1 MEQPI
6 AIAIPIANIFDYS
19 SIIRTEDPKPETR
32 NPKPGT
38 RLVDTYS
45 ARCLYFAV
53 MNSDNAVFHGT
64 TILLVRKGNQIVIA
78 GDGQVTL
85 GDTVIKK
92 SARKIRR
99 VYNDRVLV
107 GFAGATA
114 DAFALFSRLE
124 MKLEQFQGNLN
135 RAAVE
140 LAQEWRT
147 DRALRH
153 LEAYLL
159 ATDGKSIYMISGTG
173 DVIEPDDGVLAVGSG
188 GVYALAAARA
198 LLRHTKMPAGKIAQE
213 ALKIASEIC
222 VFTNSEITIE
232 EL

>member
-1 MEQPI
+1 MRARLQ
-6 AIAIPIANIFDYS
+6 
-19 SIIRTEDPKPETR
+19 SID
-32 NPKPGT
+32 T
-38 RLVDTYS
+38 RLV
-45 ARCLYFAV
+45 ACLYFPLMKSGKQV
-53 MNSDNAVFHGT
+53 IHGT
-64 TILLVRKGNQIVIA
+64 TILLVKRQNRIVIA

-85 GDTVIKK
+85 GDTIIKQN
-92 SARKIRR
+92 ARKIRR

-124 MKLEQFQGNLN
+124 VKLEQFQGNLN

-153 LEAYLL
+153 LEAFLL
-159 ATDGKSIYMISGTG
+159 ATDGKSTYMLSGTG
-173 DVIEPDDGVLAVGSG
+173 DVIEPDDGLLAAGSG
-188 GVYALAAARA
+188 GMFALAAARA
-198 LLRHTKMPAGKIAQE
+198 LLRHTKLPAGKIARE
-213 ALKIASEIC
+213 ALKIAGEMC
-222 VFTNSEITIE
+222 VFTNSAIMVE

>member
-1 MEQPI
+1 MISE
-6 AIAIPIANIFDYS
+6 N
-19 SIIRTEDPKPETR
+19 T
-32 NPKPGT
+32 
-38 RLVDTYS
+38 
-45 ARCLYFAV
+45 
-53 MNSDNAVFHGT
+53 VFHGT
-64 TILLVRKGNQIVIA
+64 TILLVKKGNRIVIA

-92 SARKIRR
+92 SAKKIRR

-114 DAFALFSRLE
+114 DAFALFARLE
-124 MKLEQFQGNLN
+124 SKLEQFQGNLN

-153 LEAYLL
+153 LEAFLL
-159 ATDGKSIYMISGTG
+159 ATDGKSTFLISGTG

-198 LLRHTKMPAGKIAQE
+198 LLRHSKLPAGKIAWE

-222 VFTNSEITIE
+222 VFTNGEIIVE

>member
-1 MEQPI
+1 VSWQGK
-6 AIAIPIANIFDYS
+6 
-19 SIIRTEDPKPETR
+19 RETG
-32 NPKPGT
+32 NGE
-38 RLVDTYS
+38 LGFLIY
-45 ARCLYFAV
+45 CAV
-53 MNSDNAVFHGT
+53 MNSENRIFHGT
-64 TILLVRKGNQIVIA
+64 TILLVKKGGYVVIA
-78 GDGQVTL
+78 GDGQVSMD
-85 GDTVIKK
+85 DTIIKQ

-124 MKLEQFQGNLN
+124 AKLEQFQGNLN

-153 LEAYLL
+153 LQALLL
-159 ATDGKSIYMISGTG
+159 ATDGKSTYMLSGNG
-173 DVIEPDDGVLAVGSG
+173 DVIEPDDGILAAGSG

-198 LLRHTKMPAGKIAQE
+198 LLKHTKLSARQVAQE
-213 ALKIASEIC
+213 SLKIASEIC
-222 VFTNSEITIE
+222 VFTNSKIIVE
-232 EL
+232 EMKT

>member
-1 MEQPI
+1 M
-6 AIAIPIANIFDYS
+6 
-19 SIIRTEDPKPETR
+19 
-32 NPKPGT
+32 
-38 RLVDTYS
+38 
-45 ARCLYFAV
+45 RCLYCPV
-53 MNSDNAVFHGT
+53 MNSNDRVIHGT
-64 TILLVRKGNQIVIA
+64 TILLVKKGNETVIA

-85 GDTVIKK
+85 GDTVIKQ

-99 VYNDRVLV
+99 VFNDRVLV

-124 MKLEQFQGNLN
+124 AKLEQFQGNLS

-153 LEAYLL
+153 LEAFLL
-159 ATDGKSIYMISGTG
+159 ATDGKSVYLLSGTG
-173 DVIEPDDGVLAVGSG
+173 DVIEPDDGVLAAGSG

-198 LLRHTKMPAGKIAQE
+198 LLRHTKLPAAKIARE

-222 VFTNSEITIE
+222 VYTNSEIIVE

>member
-1 MEQPI
+1 
-6 AIAIPIANIFDYS
+6 
-19 SIIRTEDPKPETR
+19 
-32 NPKPGT
+32 
-38 RLVDTYS
+38 
-45 ARCLYFAV
+45 
-53 MNSDNAVFHGT
+53 MNADNRVFHGT
-64 TILLVRKGNQIVIA
+64 TILLVKRGNRIVIA

-85 GDTVIKK
+85 GDTVVKQ

-124 MKLEQFQGNLN
+124 VKLEQFQGNLN

-153 LEAYLL
+153 LEAFLL
-159 ATDGKSIYMISGTG
+159 ATDGKSIYLLSGTG
-173 DVIEPDDGVLAVGSG
+173 DVIEPDDGVLAAGSG
-188 GVYALAAARA
+188 GTFALAAARA
-198 LLRHTKMPAGKIAQE
+198 MLRHTKLPARKIAQE

-222 VFTNSEITIE
+222 VFTNSDIVVE

>member
-1 MEQPI
+1 MFYTPLI
-6 AIAIPIANIFDYS
+6 MKPANS
-19 SIIRTEDPKPETR
+19 
-32 NPKPGT
+32 
-38 RLVDTYS
+38 
-45 ARCLYFAV
+45 
-53 MNSDNAVFHGT
+53 FHGT
-64 TILLVRKGNQIVIA
+64 TILLVKRGSQCAIA

-85 GDTVIKK
+85 GDTIIKQ
-92 SARKIRR
+92 SAKKIRR
-99 VYNDRVLV
+99 IHNDLILV

-124 MKLEQFQGNLN
+124 VKLEQFQGNLN

-153 LEAYLL
+153 LEAFLL
-159 ATDGKSIYMISGTG
+159 ATDGKSTYLLSGTG

-188 GVYALAAARA
+188 GAYALAAARA
-198 LLRHTKMPAGKIAQE
+198 LLRHTKMTAKQVALE
-213 ALKIASEIC
+213 ALKIAGEIC
-222 VFTNSEITIE
+222 IFTNSEITVE

>member
-1 MEQPI
+1 M
-6 AIAIPIANIFDYS
+6 
-19 SIIRTEDPKPETR
+19 
-32 NPKPGT
+32 NPAKEG
-38 RLVDTYS
+38 
-45 ARCLYFAV
+45 
-53 MNSDNAVFHGT
+53 FHGT
-64 TILLVRKGNQIVIA
+64 TILLVRRGNRTAIA

-92 SARKIRR
+92 TAKKIRR
-99 VYNDRVLV
+99 LYNDRVLV

-124 MKLEQFQGNLN
+124 GKLEQCQGNLN

-159 ATDGKSIYMISGTG
+159 ATDGRATYLLSGTG
-173 DVIEPDDGVLAVGSG
+173 DVIEPDDGLLAVGSG
-188 GVYALAAARA
+188 GHFALAAARA
-198 LLRHTKMPAGKIAQE
+198 LLRHTKLSAKQIALE
-213 ALKIASEIC
+213 SLKIASDIC
-222 VFTNSEITIE
+222 IFTNSEIVVE
-232 EL
+232 EI

>member
-1 MEQPI
+1 
-6 AIAIPIANIFDYS
+6 
-19 SIIRTEDPKPETR
+19 
-32 NPKPGT
+32 
-38 RLVDTYS
+38 
-45 ARCLYFAV
+45 
-53 MNSDNAVFHGT
+53 MNSENRIFHGT
-64 TILLVRKGNQIVIA
+64 TILLVKRGSRIVIA
-78 GDGQVTL
+78 GDGQVSF

-92 SARKIRR
+92 NARKIRR

-124 MKLEQFQGNLN
+124 VKLEQFQGNLN

-153 LEAYLL
+153 LEALLL
-159 ATDGKSIYMISGTG
+159 ATDGKSIYLLSGTG
-173 DVIEPDDGVLAVGSG
+173 DVIEPDDGVLAAGSG

-198 LLRHTKMPAGKIAQE
+198 LLRNTKMTAKQIALE
-213 ALKIASEIC
+213 SLKIASEIC
-222 VFTNSEITIE
+222 VFTNNEIIVE
-232 EL
+232 EI

>member
-1 MEQPI
+1 MSTG
-6 AIAIPIANIFDYS
+6 N
-19 SIIRTEDPKPETR
+19 
-32 NPKPGT
+32 N
-38 RLVDTYS
+38 
-45 ARCLYFAV
+45 
-53 MNSDNAVFHGT
+53 VFQGT
-64 TILLVRKGNQIVIA
+64 TILLVKRGRSTVIA
-78 GDGQVTL
+78 GDGQVTF
-85 GDTVIKK
+85 GDTILKK
-92 SARKIRR
+92 SAKKIRR
-99 VYNDRVLV
+99 LFNDSVLV

-124 MKLEQFQGNLN
+124 AKLEQFQGNLN

-153 LEAYLL
+153 LEAHLL
-159 ATDGKSIYMISGTG
+159 ATDGKSIYLLSGTG

-198 LLRHTKMPAGKIAQE
+198 LLSHTKLPAKKIALE
-213 ALKIASEIC
+213 ALKIAGEIC
-222 VFTNSEITIE
+222 IFTNREIIVE

>member
-1 MEQPI
+1 MIEEKSVI
-6 AIAIPIANIFDYS
+6 
-19 SIIRTEDPKPETR
+19 
-32 NPKPGT
+32 
-38 RLVDTYS
+38 
-45 ARCLYFAV
+45 
-53 MNSDNAVFHGT
+53 HGT
-64 TILLVRKGNQIVIA
+64 TILLVKRENKVVIA
-78 GDGQVTL
+78 GDGQVTF
-85 GDTVIKK
+85 GDTVIKQR
-92 SARKIRR
+92 ARKIRR

-124 MKLEQFQGNLN
+124 AKLEQFQGNLN

-159 ATDGKSIYMISGTG
+159 ATDGQSVYLLSGTG
-173 DVIEPDDGVLAVGSG
+173 DVIEPDDGILAVGSG

-198 LLRHTKMPAGKIAQE
+198 LMRHTKLPARKVAQE

-222 VFTNSEITIE
+222 VFTNNEIVVD

>member
-1 MEQPI
+1 MKSE
-6 AIAIPIANIFDYS
+6 N
-19 SIIRTEDPKPETR
+19 R
-32 NPKPGT
+32 
-38 RLVDTYS
+38 
-45 ARCLYFAV
+45 
-53 MNSDNAVFHGT
+53 VFHGT
-64 TILLVRKGNQIVIA
+64 TILLVKRGKQIVIA

-85 GDTVIKK
+85 GDTVIKQ

-124 MKLEQFQGNLN
+124 GKLEQFQGNLN

-147 DRALRH
+147 DRVLRH
-153 LEAYLL
+153 LEAFLL
-159 ATDGKSIYMISGTG
+159 ATDGTSIYLLSGTG
-173 DVIEPDDGVLAVGSG
+173 DVIEPDDGVLAAGSG
-188 GVYALAAARA
+188 GVFALAAARA

-213 ALKIASEIC
+213 ALKIASEMC
-222 VFTNSEITIE
+222 VYTNSEIIIE